1 MGVVKSAAA
10 VVRVPGEYLALAQTR
25 QKASWHQLSRQAVSS
40 ALVSPRLIAG
50 R

>member
-25 QKASWHQLSRQAVSS
+25 QKASWHQLSRQAVSVPS
-40 ALVSPRLIAG
+40 THRWPMS
-50 R
+50 